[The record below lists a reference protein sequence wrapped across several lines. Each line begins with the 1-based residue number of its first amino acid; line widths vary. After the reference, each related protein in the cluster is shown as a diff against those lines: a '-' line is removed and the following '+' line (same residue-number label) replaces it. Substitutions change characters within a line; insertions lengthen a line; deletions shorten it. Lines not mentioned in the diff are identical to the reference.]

1 MLYKTIALGLLEE
14 NQKLHQELRTRGTL
28 LQTME
33 RYASELKTRHDY
45 WKDELH
51 QSQPGSDLL
60 QISSK
65 ALELA
70 LQDLRDALPATSS
83 PSAAPEEAPS
93 LDEAM
98 RFIRRHTRPTSRLA
112 RPCRRIL
119 VSFTS
124 PTVSFFVHR
133 HRRPP
138 RSGQR
143 RCRCQSAA
151 RTTRLRRPGCG

>member
-1 MLYKTIALGLLEE
+1 MLYKTIVLGLLEE

-45 WKDELH
+45 WKEELH
-51 QSQPGSDLL
+51 QSQPGSDPL

-70 LQDLRDALPATSS
+70 LQDLRASLPAASS
-83 PSAAPEEAPS
+83 PSATQEEEAPS

-98 RFIRRHTRPTSRLA
+98 RFLRHHT
-112 RPCRRIL
+112 
-119 VSFTS
+119 
-124 PTVSFFVHR
+124 
-133 HRRPP
+133 PP
-138 RSGQR
+138 D
-143 RCRCQSAA
+143 
-151 RTTRLRRPGCG
+151 

>member
-33 RYASELKTRHDY
+33 HYASELKTRHDY
-45 WKDELH
+45 WKNEIH
-51 QSQPGSDLL
+51 QSQPGSDPQ

-70 LQDLRDALPATSS
+70 LQDLRDALPTASS

-98 RFIRRHTRPTSRLA
+98 RFLRRHT
-112 RPCRRIL
+112 
-119 VSFTS
+119 
-124 PTVSFFVHR
+124 
-133 HRRPP
+133 PP
-138 RSGQR
+138 D
-143 RCRCQSAA
+143 
-151 RTTRLRRPGCG
+151 

>member
-14 NQKLHQELRTRGTL
+14 NQKLHQELCARGTL

-45 WKDELH
+45 WTDELL
-51 QSQPGSDLL
+51 QSQPGSDPL

-70 LQDLRDALPATSS
+70 LQDLRDALPAASS
-83 PSAAPEEAPS
+83 PSAAPEEEPS

-98 RFIRRHTRPTSRLA
+98 RFIRRHT
-112 RPCRRIL
+112 
-119 VSFTS
+119 
-124 PTVSFFVHR
+124 
-133 HRRPP
+133 PP
-138 RSGQR
+138 D
-143 RCRCQSAA
+143 
-151 RTTRLRRPGCG
+151 